1 MPESN
6 NDQSGFP
13 ANRQNESLE
22 RRTTQVE
29 ETQRAA
35 QDARLR
41 DQSFEVKQTENPDP
55 RHDKRKR
62 MEMSL

>member
-1 MPESN
+1 MPDSN
-6 NDQSGFP
+6 NDQTGLP
-13 ANRQNESLE
+13 ANRQNESVE

-29 ETQRAA
+29 ETQRLA

-41 DQSFEVKQTENPDP
+41 EQSFEVKQTETPEL